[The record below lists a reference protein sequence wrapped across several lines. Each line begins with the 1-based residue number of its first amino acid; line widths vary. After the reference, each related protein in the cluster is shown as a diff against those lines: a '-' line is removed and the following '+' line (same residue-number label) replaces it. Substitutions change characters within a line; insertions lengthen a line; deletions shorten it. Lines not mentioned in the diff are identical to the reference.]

1 MSKTAETLPAHH
13 TYCKCDGNFERCCD
27 NPSNYPQSK
36 TPPKEG
42 EDYESGLGKNYE
54 YMEERMDC
62 SDSEEDFIAA
72 HKKEEDK
79 EESDEEESDDEYHVV
94 KLRKYG
100 IWKFYM

>member
-1 MSKTAETLPAHH
+1 MSAPQQTLPAHH

-62 SDSEEDFIAA
+62 SDDEYDAA
-72 HKKEEDK
+72 D
-79 EESDEEESDDEYHVV
+79 DDSDDEYHVV